1 MTTAGDPPDAARAQ
15 RETICDAIRTRR
27 LLMFAYGGLV
37 RVVEPHIFGVN
48 TAGHEA
54 LSAWLRPGYSRTD
67 PAGGWRMYRADG
79 ISALQ
84 RLDEPFAGPRP
95 GYNPGD
101 PHLET
106 VYCSLPL
113 IGGAEG

>member
-1 MTTAGDPPDAARAQ
+1 MTGGPADAGRAL
-15 RETICDAIRTRR
+15 RETVCDAIRGRR

-54 LSAWLRPGYSRTD
+54 LSAWLRPGYSRSD

-84 RLDEPFAGPRP
+84 PLDESFSGARA

-101 PHLET
+101 PHMVT
-106 VYCSLPL
+106 VYCSLPVV
-113 IGGAEG
+113 GVGPD